1 MGEDNEESKRRS
13 EYCDKTPDAQ
23 NMVELGN
30 LVGIILHMVLT
41 QHQRKEGNAGSVRRR
56 RITKKGSAAQNI
68 VTRPLMLRNASIGS
82 AVPLAQLIVT
92 RPLKL
97 RNALIG
103 SAAQLIQLIV
113 TRHLML
119 GNAMIGI
126 AAQITQ
132 LIVTR
137 PLMLGN
143 ALIGS
148 AVQLTQLIVTR
159 PLMLGNALIGSAVLA
174 QLIVRRLL

>member
-41 QHQRKEGNAGSVRRR
+41 QHQRKEGNAGSLRRR
-56 RITKKGSAAQNI
+56 RMITKKGSAAQNI

-82 AVPLAQLIVT
+82 AAQL
-92 RPLKL
+92 
-97 RNALIG
+97 A
-103 SAAQLIQLIV
+103 QLIV

-119 GNAMIGI
+119 GNAMIG
-126 AAQITQ
+126 
-132 LIVTR
+132 
-137 PLMLGN
+137 
-143 ALIGS
+143 S
-148 AVQLTQLIVTR
+148 AVQST
-159 PLMLGNALIGSAVLA
+159 P
-174 QLIVRRLL
+174 

>member
-68 VTRPLMLRNASIGS
+68 VTRPLMLRNA
-82 AVPLAQLIVT
+82 L
-92 RPLKL
+92 
-97 RNALIG
+97 
-103 SAAQLIQLIV
+103 
-113 TRHLML
+113 
-119 GNAMIGI
+119 IGI

-159 PLMLGNALIGSAVLA
+159 PLMLGNALIVSAVQLA
-174 QLIVRRLL
+174 QLIVTRTLMATV

>member
-41 QHQRKEGNAGSVRRR
+41 QHQRKEGNAGSLR
-56 RITKKGSAAQNI
+56 RITKKVSAAQNI
-68 VTRPLMLRNASIGS
+68 VTRPLMLRNASKGS
-82 AVPLAQLIVT
+82 AVQLAQLIVM
-92 RPLKL
+92 RPLK
-97 RNALIG
+97 
-103 SAAQLIQLIV
+103 
-113 TRHLML
+113 
-119 GNAMIGI
+119 
-126 AAQITQ
+126 
-132 LIVTR
+132 
-137 PLMLGN
+137 LGN

-159 PLMLGNALIGSAVLA
+159 PLMVGNAMIGSAVQLT
-174 QLIVRRLL
+174 QLIVTRHLMLRYASMKRRSVSPV